1 MAQFAESSDGFEVDS
16 TDAPETAAPAVVA
29 RANPADDVTIDAP
42 AGRQPNGRYAKADAA
57 PEPDPEFEND
67 EPEPVAAAPEKPK
80 GKARN
85 DPEARIGKAVAAQR
99 EAERRAEAAERR
111 AEELTAA
118 SAPREPE
125 RPQPSARERYMA
137 MPGAPKEDDYASY
150 ADFTADMALFLSDA
164 RDAERQQASQRT
176 AAEHSAN
183 QAREQINGTFASQ
196 IDAATKAEPEFLAGL
211 SDEILNLPTFDDP
224 ELARGAHPTA
234 WHVIGE
240 EIRRSEVAPQL
251 MRHLSDHPDELQR
264 LATLPPR
271 ELTRAMAIL
280 ETRLDAAPPGS
291 APLRAISNARPP
303 IRPERGAASR
313 VDDEGSEDESVDAH
327 IRRENARELARRR
340 TR

>member
-1 MAQFAESSDGFEVDS
+1 MSQFAENTDGFEVDS
-16 TDAPETAAPAVVA
+16 NDAPVEAAPAVVA
-29 RANPADDVTIDAP
+29 QAAPADDVDVDAP
-42 AGRQPNGRYAKADAA
+42 AGRQPNGRYARADAA
-57 PEPDPEFEND
+57 PEPEPEFEDD

-80 GKARN
+80 KARN

-111 AEELTAA
+111 AEELAA
-118 SAPREPE
+118 RAPREPE

-137 MPGAPKEDDYASY
+137 LPGAPKEDDYASY
-150 ADFTADMALFLSDA
+150 ADFTADMALFIADQ
-164 RDAERQQASQRT
+164 RFAERDRASQRT
-176 AAEHSAN
+176 AAEHRAN

-224 ELARGAHPTA
+224 DLARGARPTA

-280 ETRLDAAPPGS
+280 ESRLDAAPSGS
-291 APLRAISNARPP
+291 APLRAVSNARPP
-303 IRPERGAASR
+303 IRPERGTAPR
-313 VDDEGSEDESVDAH
+313 HDDEGSEDESVDAH

-340 TR
+340 AR